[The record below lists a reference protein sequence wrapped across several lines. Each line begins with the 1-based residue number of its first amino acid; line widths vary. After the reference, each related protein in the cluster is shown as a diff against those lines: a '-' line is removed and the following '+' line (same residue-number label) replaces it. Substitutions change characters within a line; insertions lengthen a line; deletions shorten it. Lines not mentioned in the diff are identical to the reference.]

1 MGGSNFTSRFRSTT
15 RHTTVTVTV
24 TVTVTAPT
32 ERLQEPP
39 GALSQLELDPI
50 TTKSKT
56 AIKQEAYIFFSD

>member
-1 MGGSNFTSRFRSTT
+1 MGGSNFTTRFRSTT
-15 RHTTVTVTV
+15 RHTTV

-39 GALSQLELDPI
+39 GALLQLELDPI
-50 TTKSKT
+50 TTKPKT

>member
-1 MGGSNFTSRFRSTT
+1 MGGSNFTTRFRSAT

-24 TVTVTAPT
+24 TVTART

-50 TTKSKT
+50 TTKPKT
-56 AIKQEAYIFFSD
+56 AIKQEAYIFE